1 MKLIKR
7 IVTVLTATVCVLG
20 VSVLTACDLGENQEA
35 NNIEASGYIYIDGQQ
50 PLFIEGQSSL
60 NDDEAARFKD
70 TITASDI
77 ILGDELAGKTVTSVE
92 YKDESSLVVYLD
104 GKANDFEGDSVYC
117 KVTVKGSATKDGKN
131 SYGYVILRKPKLTCM
146 GGMYTTNTLKSRLSL
161 PYGEFITENVTLE
174 NITAVEPAGAKVEEV
189 YLSDGELYVT
199 ISGLADRIDYPTI
212 SISASVTSFN
222 KQITITLSTFS
233 TAELY

>member
-1 MKLIKR
+1 MKLYKKL
-7 IVTVLTATVCVLG
+7 VTVFTAMICVLG
-20 VSVLTACDLGENQEA
+20 VCALSACDLDKNKEA
-35 NNIEASGYIYIDGQQ
+35 NNIDVSGYIYIDGQQ
-50 PLFIEGQSSL
+50 PLFIEGQPSL

-70 TITASDI
+70 TISASDI
-77 ILGDELAGKTVTSVE
+77 VLGGELAGKRVTSVE

-161 PYGEFITENVTLE
+161 PYGEFITDNVTAE
-174 NITAVEPAGAKVEEV
+174 NITVVEPAGARVEEV
-189 YLSDGELYVT
+189 KVADGDLYVT
-199 ISGLADRIDYPTI
+199 VSGLADRFDYPTI

-222 KQITITLSTFS
+222 KQITITLSAFS

>member
-20 VSVLTACDLGENQEA
+20 VCVLTACDLGKNQEA

-92 YKDESSLVVYLD
+92 YKDDL
-104 GKANDFEGDSVYC
+104 KANDFEGDSVYC

-199 ISGLADRIDYPTI
+199 VSGLADRFDYPTI

>member
-20 VSVLTACDLGENQEA
+20 VCVLTACDLGKNQEA

-117 KVTVKGSATKDGKN
+117 KLTVKGSATKDGKN
-131 SYGYVILRKPKLTCM
+131 SYGYVILRKPKLTCTSS
-146 GGMYTTNTLKSRLSL
+146 MYFNKTLKSELSL
-161 PYGEFITENVTLE
+161 PYGEFIEDNVTLE
-174 NITAVEPAGAKVEEV
+174 NITVVEPAGAKVEEV
-189 YLSDGELYVT
+189 NVSDGNLYVT
-199 ISGLADRIDYPTI
+199 VSGLADMYDYPTI
-212 SISASVTSFN
+212 SVSASVTSFN
-222 KQITITLSTFS
+222 KQITITLSVFS

>member
-7 IVTVLTATVCVLG
+7 IVTVLTATVCALG
-20 VSVLTACDLGENQEA
+20 VCILTACDQGKKQEA

-50 PLFIEGQSSL
+50 PLFIEGQPSL
-60 NDDEAARFKD
+60 NGDEAARFKD
-70 TITASDI
+70 TIAASDI
-77 ILGDELAGKTVTSVE
+77 VLDGELAGKRVTSVE

-199 ISGLADRIDYPTI
+199 VSGLADRFDYPTI

-222 KQITITLSTFS
+222 KQITIALSTFS
-233 TAELY
+233 TADLY

>member
-7 IVTVLTATVCVLG
+7 IVMVLAATVCVLG
-20 VSVLTACDLGENQEA
+20 VCVLTACDLGKNQEA

-50 PLFIEGQSSL
+50 PLFIEGQPSL
-60 NDDEAARFKD
+60 NGDEAARFKD
-70 TITASDI
+70 TIAASDI
-77 ILGDELAGKTVTSVE
+77 VLDGELAGKTVTSVE

-104 GKANDFEGDSVYC
+104 GKSRDFEGDSVYC

-131 SYGYVILRKPKLTCM
+131 SYGYVILRKPKLTCTSS
-146 GGMYTTNTLKSRLSL
+146 MYSNKTLKGELSL
-161 PYGEFITENVTLE
+161 PYGEFIEDNVTLE
-174 NITAVEPAGAKVEEV
+174 NITVVEPAGAKVKEV
-189 YLSDGELYVT
+189 NVSDGNLWVT
-199 ISGLADRIDYPTI
+199 VSGLANMFGYPTI

>member
-1 MKLIKR
+1 MKLYKKL
-7 IVTVLTATVCVLG
+7 VTVFTAMICVLG
-20 VSVLTACDLGENQEA
+20 VCALSACDLDKNKEA
-35 NNIEASGYIYIDGQQ
+35 NNIDVSGYIYIDGQQ
-50 PLFIEGQSSL
+50 PLFIEGQPSL

-70 TITASDI
+70 TISASDI
-77 ILGDELAGKTVTSVE
+77 VLGGELAGKRVTSVE

-161 PYGEFITENVTLE
+161 PYGEFITDNVTAE
-174 NITAVEPAGAKVEEV
+174 NITAVEPAGARVEEV
-189 YLSDGELYVT
+189 NVSDGDLYVT
-199 ISGLADRIDYPTI
+199 VSGLADRFDYPTI

-222 KQITITLSTFS
+222 KQITITLSAFS